1 MGAGGSVESV
11 GQEPYSL
18 EAAQALAGGSW
29 SEDFKESFNE
39 RADPDT
45 GLVAPA
51 VMKDFIDEFDLN
63 ASQRFSTGKNS
74 INGASTSRWLLLKVI
89 N

>member
-1 MGAGGSVESV
+1 MGAGVSVGSV

-18 EAAQALAGGSW
+18 EAAQELAGASW
-29 SEDFKESFNE
+29 SDNLKESFNE

-51 VMKDFIDEFDLN
+51 VMRDFIDEFDLN
-63 ASQRFSTGKNS
+63 ASQRFSKGKNS
-74 INGASTSRWLLLKVI
+74 INGASTSRWLLLRVI
-89 N
+89 R